1 MSVMTTRRAIVR
13 VDASRTTPGPDDL
26 AVEAPLVLGLHG
38 GPVLATIMR
47 TPGHD
52 VELAGGW
59 LVAESGVRAAEDV
72 IELRSCREDDTDR
85 VDVRL
90 REDVLPPRPRAFLT
104 SSACGVCSADLID
117 LALLAAAAPSSPGFQ
132 VSAGILAGLPPAM
145 RRQQRL
151 FARTGSVHAAALAR
165 ADGTLLTVREDIG
178 RHNAVDKIVGWALLS
193 GRLPL
198 TDQLIVVSGR
208 VSFEIVQKTVA
219 AGAAGIVAVSAPS
232 SLAVDLCRTHG
243 LVLAGLVRDG
253 HLNLYAGAELV
264 R

>member
-13 VDASRTTPGPDDL
+13 VDASRTAPGPDDL
-26 AVEAPLVLGLHG
+26 AVEAPLVLGLHRG
-38 GPVLATIMR
+38 ATLATIMR

-59 LVAESGVRAAEDV
+59 LVAESGVRAAVDV
-72 IELRSCREDDTDR
+72 IELRSCRDDDTDR
-85 VDVRL
+85 IDIRL
-90 REDVLPPRPRAFLT
+90 RADVPPPRPRAFLT

-117 LALLAAAAPSSPGFQ
+117 LALLSTAAPSSPGFE
-132 VSAGILAGLPPAM
+132 VRADVLTGLPSAM

-151 FARTGSVHAAALAR
+151 FARTGSVHAAAVAR
-165 ADGTLLTVREDIG
+165 ADGTVLVVREDIG
-178 RHNAVDKIVGWALLS
+178 RHNAVDKIVGWALL
-193 GRLPL
+193 GERLPL

-208 VSFEIVQKTVA
+208 VSFEIVQKAVA

-243 LVLAGLVRDG
+243 LVLAGLVRNG
-253 HLNLYAGAELV
+253 RVNLYAGAEFV